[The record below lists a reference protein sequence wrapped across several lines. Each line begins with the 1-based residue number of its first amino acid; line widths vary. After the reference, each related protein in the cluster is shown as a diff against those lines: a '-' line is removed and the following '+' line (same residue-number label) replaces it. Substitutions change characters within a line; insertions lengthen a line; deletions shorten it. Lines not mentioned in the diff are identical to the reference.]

1 MPLSSGRGG
10 IRAQPASFS
19 LGVKEAA
26 WASRP
31 GPRTPAA
38 LPATGECL
46 QQENPGPRASNSVA
60 NLLPLPA
67 LPQLTFSSWQWDSK
81 PTHPRQTISLGTEV
95 ALEVFRPQF
104 ASLRSGTSLTLGRRG
119 KMENEAPGQ
128 AAWPGR
134 DAPLRASSSPAR
146 CAQA

>member
-1 MPLSSGRGG
+1 MDKP
-10 IRAQPASFS
+10 
-19 LGVKEAA
+19 A
-26 WASRP
+26 WAQNSCSPSLPQVGDSSRK
-31 GPRTPAA
+31 TQ
-38 LPATGECL
+38 AT
-46 QQENPGPRASNSVA
+46 RASNSVA

-67 LPQLTFSSWQWDSK
+67 LPQLPFSSGQWDSK

-104 ASLRSGTSLTLGRRG
+104 ASLRSGTSLTLGRGG
-119 KMENEAPGQ
+119 KMESEAPGQ
-128 AAWPGR
+128 AAWPGG